1 MVIKHYRWHLGTW
14 AWILHRLSGAALI
27 SYLVLHIWVIHHLQK
42 GPEEFNTLMGFLA
55 SPLLKFLE
63 LGLFGVILYH
73 TLNGIRIVL
82 IDLGWTV
89 ELKAQKIT
97 FWSLVG
103 IGIIAVGLGAY
114 GFFH

>member
-1 MVIKHYRWHLGTW
+1 MVIKHYRWHTGTW
-14 AWILHRLSGAALI
+14 AWILHRLSGMALI
-27 SYLVLHIWVIHHLQK
+27 FYLVLHTWVIHHIQK
-42 GPEEFNTLMGFLA
+42 SPEEFNVIMEFLS
-55 SPLLKFLE
+55 SPLFKLGE

-89 ELKAQKIT
+89 ELKAQKVT
-97 FWSLVG
+97 FWALVG
-103 IGIIAVGLGAY
+103 IGIIAVGFGAY

>member
-1 MVIKHYRWHLGTW
+1 MVIRHYRWHTGTW
-14 AWILHRLSGAALI
+14 AWILHRLSGMALI
-27 SYLVLHIWVIHHLQK
+27 SYLVLHTWVIHHIQR
-42 GPEEFNTLMGFLA
+42 GPEEFDALMEFVT
-55 SPLLKFLE
+55 SPLFKFGE

-82 IDLGWTV
+82 VDLGWTV

-97 FWSLVG
+97 FWALVA
-103 IGIIAVGLGAY
+103 IGIIALGLGAY